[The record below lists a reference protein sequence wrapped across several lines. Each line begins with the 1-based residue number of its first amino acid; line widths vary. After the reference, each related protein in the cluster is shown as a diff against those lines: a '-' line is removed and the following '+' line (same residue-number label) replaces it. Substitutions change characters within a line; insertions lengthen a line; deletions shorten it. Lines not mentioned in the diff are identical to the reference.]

1 MKILIVSGFL
11 GAGKTTFIKEL
22 IRRTGQDIVIL
33 KNEYGDTNID
43 KGELSSSGDISVL
56 ELMEGCVCC
65 TVREGFANSVLTIAS
80 ALSPAFLIV
89 EPTGAALLSRII
101 DNLSRITYGDIS
113 LLPPVTLVSPRG
125 IDQSMAC
132 FGDIYADQ
140 LKAAEQIIFSKC
152 ENEDPG
158 ALRLAK
164 EKLLKTAP
172 SARLSK
178 KYSYDISKF
187 GRRPVG
193 YAGRQDCLA
202 LSADILGD
210 MPLTG
215 QAAQLP
221 EECSFRSPAPMSV
234 PELIMLLE
242 DALRGRYGGIVR
254 AKGILE
260 TGGGYV
266 RFDLA
271 DGLYSITGADGVS
284 TEPQCVFIGRQL
296 RPAEIAARLAD
307 PAAFI

>member
-1 MKILIVSGFL
+1 MRELFL
-11 GAGKTTFIKEL
+11 VHRDEMTVLDGHAAMDHGVVHRSAHADRAEDAG
-22 IRRTGQDIVIL
+22 
-33 KNEYGDTNID
+33 
-43 KGELSSSGDISVL
+43 
-56 ELMEGCVCC
+56 
-65 TVREGFANSVLTIAS
+65 
-80 ALSPAFLIV
+80 
-89 EPTGAALLSRII
+89 
-101 DNLSRITYGDIS
+101 
-113 LLPPVTLVSPRG
+113 G
-125 IDQSMAC
+125 IEA
-132 FGDIYADQ
+132 GADQ

-172 SARLSK
+172 SARVAAEHYSRMGEEWWLGLLGAESRPARLSK

-307 PAAFI
+307 PDAFI

>member
-1 MKILIVSGFL
+1 
-11 GAGKTTFIKEL
+11 
-22 IRRTGQDIVIL
+22 
-33 KNEYGDTNID
+33 
-43 KGELSSSGDISVL
+43 
-56 ELMEGCVCC
+56 MEGCVCC

-172 SARLSK
+172 SARVAAEHYSRMGEEWWLGLLGSESRPARLSK

>member
-1 MKILIVSGFL
+1 MDAEHYSRMGEEWWLGLL
-11 GAGKTTFIKEL
+11 GAE
-22 IRRTGQDIVIL
+22 
-33 KNEYGDTNID
+33 
-43 KGELSSSGDISVL
+43 
-56 ELMEGCVCC
+56 
-65 TVREGFANSVLTIAS
+65 
-80 ALSPAFLIV
+80 
-89 EPTGAALLSRII
+89 SR
-101 DNLSRITYGDIS
+101 
-113 LLPPVTLVSPRG
+113 P
-125 IDQSMAC
+125 
-132 FGDIYADQ
+132 
-140 LKAAEQIIFSKC
+140 
-152 ENEDPG
+152 
-158 ALRLAK
+158 
-164 EKLLKTAP
+164 
-172 SARLSK
+172 ARLSK

-215 QAAQLP
+215 QAAQPP

-284 TEPQCVFIGRQL
+284 TEPQCVFIGQQL